1 MVMEGIVMTQ
11 QMEVQSDEK
20 YRVIHNCGFVGVVD
34 VMGSDRSIVR
44 AARVSY
50 GEGTK
55 KVQDDRNLI
64 RYLMRHRHTTP
75 FEMCE
80 IVFHLKMPIFI
91 ARQWVRHRTASINE
105 YSARYSVMTDEFY
118 VPEIDYLK
126 KQSKTNNQ
134 GSDGDITQNLREII
148 LVKLKKIFDETYKEY
163 DDFLTLDLSRELSRM
178 ILPVSNYTE
187 MYWKMNLHN
196 LFHFLKL
203 RTDSHAQQ
211 EIQDYANAVLDL
223 AKPYFPIAFEAW
235 EDYVKDAV
243 TFSRKELNIIEHAIK
258 SFPDIATFMMK
269 LKDSEDFD
277 SGLSK
282 REWNEFIDK
291 FELTEG
297 K

>member
-11 QMEVQSDEK
+11 QVEVEKDEK

-34 VMGSDRSIVR
+34 AMGTDESIVR

-80 IVFHLKMPIFI
+80 VVFHLKMPIFI

-118 VPEIDYLK
+118 VPESEYLK

-134 GSDGDITQNLREII
+134 GSDGDISQNLRDII
-148 LVKLKKIFDETYKEY
+148 KVKLKNIFDSTYKEY

-178 ILPVSNYTE
+178 VLPVSNYTE

-211 EIQDYANAVLDL
+211 EIQDYANAVLEL

-243 TFSRKELNIIEHAIK
+243 MFSRKELNIVEHAMR
-258 SFPDIATFMMK
+258 SFPDMATFMLK
-269 LKDSEDFD
+269 LKDSDDFE

-282 REWNEFIDK
+282 REWDELIEK
-291 FELTEG
+291 FDLNEG